1 MRRLL
6 ATSDRRLDALFALL
20 YGPLPL
26 GRPTT
31 IY

>member
-1 MRRLL
+1 MHRHL
-6 ATSDRRLDALFALL
+6 ATSDRRLDALSALL

-26 GRPTT
+26 GGPTT